1 MFATDALKLYKILM
15 TPAAQLQAVI
25 ELITH
30 YEQGKADGY
39 RTGADVSFAFFMK
52 QRRYIG
58 AKDKKAIARLFY
70 YVLRHQASLVW
81 WAKQRNMTPNP
92 RLKALLGALFLDNLP
107 AERIDALCGSDK
119 YAPKPLSDKDRE
131 LMDDCAAHGQLIHE
145 NMPDEARYN
154 APDWVIEKFRKQ
166 YGDDAGHILEALME
180 EAPTDIRVNT
190 IKTNREAV
198 LGILEKAGINAEPT
212 PHAPNGIRIKQ
223 RVALHTLEAF
233 HAGLFDVQDEGS
245 QLLAS
250 LVAAKPKQR
259 VIDFC
264 AGAGGKTLAIAA
276 NMNNK
281 GKILSWDV
289 HAKRMKDL
297 PKRLKR
303 AGVDNAEVR
312 QIESEHDSY
321 IKRHKESADWVLVD
335 APCSGT
341 GTWRRNPD
349 ARWNITK
356 DELRNLTQ
364 LQMSILESAARLVKD
379 GGALVYGTC
388 SLLPEENNKLVE
400 HFLAKYPHFS
410 LEQPASFPIECG
422 AMIAL
427 TPYHH
432 HTDGFFA
439 AILRKS
445 NSKIV

>member
-1 MFATDALKLYKILM
+1 M

-39 RTGADVSFAFFMK
+39 RTGADVSFAYFVK

-70 YVLRHQASLVW
+70 YILRHQASLIW
-81 WAKQRNMTPNP
+81 WASQHNMTANA
-92 RLKALLGALFLDNLP
+92 RLKTLLGALFLDNLP
-107 AERIDALCGSDK
+107 AQRIDALCGEDK
-119 YAPKPLSDKDRE
+119 YAPKALSDKDRA
-131 LMDDCAAHGQLIHE
+131 LLDDCAAHGCLFHDT
-145 NMPDEARYN
+145 MPEPARYN
-154 APDWVIEKFRKQ
+154 APDWIIKKLRKH
-166 YGDDAGHILEALME
+166 YGDETLPILEALMQ
-180 EAPTDIRVNT
+180 EAPIDIRVN
-190 IKTNREAV
+190 IVKTNRETV
-198 LGILEKAGINAEPT
+198 LDILRKAGIDAEPT
-212 PHAPNGIRIKQ
+212 VYAAYGIRIKQ
-223 RVALHTLEAF
+223 RVALHTLDAF

-250 LVAAKPKQR
+250 IVNATPKQR

-276 NMNNK
+276 HMQNK
-281 GKILSWDV
+281 GKILAWDV

-303 AGVDNAEVR
+303 AGIDNVEVR
-312 QIESEHDSY
+312 QIAHEHDAY
-321 IKRHKESADWVLVD
+321 IKRHKHSADWVLVD

-356 DELRNLTQ
+356 EEVHDLTALQ
-364 LQMSILESAARLVKD
+364 LSILESAARLVKD

-388 SLLPEENNKLVE
+388 SLLPEENNQLVE
-400 HFLAKYPHFS
+400 HFLKKHPHFS
-410 LEQPASFPIECG
+410 LEPPVNFPIKCDS
-422 AMIAL
+422 MIAL

-439 AILRKS
+439 AILRK
-445 NSKIV
+445 NSKNTV

>member
-1 MFATDALKLYKILM
+1 MVM

-39 RTGADVSFAFFMK
+39 RTGADVSFSYFMK

-70 YVLRHQASLVW
+70 YVLRHQASLIW
-81 WAKQRNMTPNP
+81 WAKQRNMTANP

-107 AERIDALCGSDK
+107 AERIDALCGDDK
-119 YAPKPLSDKDRE
+119 YAPKSMSDKDRE
-131 LMDDCAAHGQLIHE
+131 LMDDCAAHGSLFHE
-145 NMPDEARYN
+145 SMPDEAKYN
-154 APDWVIEKFRKQ
+154 APEWIISKFRKH
-166 YGDDAGHILEALME
+166 YGADAEAILVSLMQ
-180 EAPTDIRVNT
+180 EAPTDIRINAL
-190 IKTNREAV
+190 KTTRQEV
-198 LGILEKAGINAEPT
+198 LEILENAGISAEPT
-212 PHAPNGIRIKQ
+212 AHSPYGVRIHQ
-223 RVALHTLEAF
+223 RVALHTLDAF
-233 HAGLFDVQDEGS
+233 QNGLFEVQDEGS
-245 QLLAS
+245 QLLAG
-250 LVAAKPKQR
+250 LVAARAGQR

-276 NMNNK
+276 TMQNK

-289 HAKRMKDL
+289 HAGRMKDL

-303 AGVDNAEVR
+303 AGVDNVEVHH
-312 QIESEHDSY
+312 ITSEHDSY
-321 IKRHKESADWVLVD
+321 IKRHKASADWVLVD

-356 DELRNLTQ
+356 DEVRNLTQ
-364 LQMSILESAARLVKD
+364 LQLSILESAARLVKA
-379 GGALVYGTC
+379 GGALLYATC
-388 SLLPEENNKLVE
+388 SLLPEENHQVVE
-400 HFLAKYPHFS
+400 QFLKAHAHFS
-410 LEQPASFPIECG
+410 LEQPSCFPIECG

-432 HTDGFFA
+432 QMDGFFA
-439 AILRKS
+439 ALLRKN
-445 NSKIV
+445 NSE